1 MFSNKSFIGY
11 TALIFFILSTAF
23 ACNDND
29 GYSLGDYRISI
40 ATVVPE
46 VAGSYSLRL
55 DNGDILKV
63 ATSDIHY
70 RPRGNQRVFV
80 NYTLLSD
87 KAEDNTRFI
96 KVNDILNVLTKSV
109 IELTEQNTDSI
120 GNDPIKIYDFWI
132 GDNYLNVSFA
142 FNYGGVKPH
151 AINMVQ
157 RKTVGIDNENLLEF
171 EFRHNSYES
180 PFNELYDGFAS
191 FDLRPFK
198 QEDRDSVP
206 ITIKYK
212 NWDGDNTYDLMYK
225 YNTLNWNATNMK
237 VPNISIYEYN

>member
-1 MFSNKSFIGY
+1 MFGNKLLMKC
-11 TALIFFILSTAF
+11 TALIFFVLSVAF

-55 DNGDILKV
+55 DNGDVLKV
-63 ATSDIHY
+63 ATSDIYY
-70 RPRGNQRVFV
+70 RPRVNQRVFV

-87 KAEDNTRFI
+87 KTEDNYRFI
-96 KVNDILNVLTKSV
+96 KVNDILNVLTKPV
-109 IELTEQNTDSI
+109 IELTEQNADSI
-120 GNDPIKIYDFWI
+120 GNDPIKVYDFWI

-151 AINMVQ
+151 AINMVLN
-157 RKTVGIDNENLLEF
+157 KTVDIEDGNTLEF

-180 PFNELYDGFAS
+180 PFNELFDGFAS

-198 QEDRDSVP
+198 EEDRDSVP

-212 NWDGDNTYDLMYK
+212 NWDGDKSYELMYK
-225 YNTLNWNATNMK
+225 YNSLNRNATNMK
-237 VPNISIYEYN
+237 APNISTYEYN